1 MTIAQSAQSIKYRLH
16 NQYVLPYTHQE
27 GSIADTVPAGYYK
40 VRQAPFG
47 YFLER
52 VSDTVEIPAVIFG
65 STNSRKDR
73 IFEAFDE
80 TKGSMG
86 VGLFGDKGAGK
97 SLLASVVANEA
108 IKRGLPV
115 IDVSD
120 SFTTDPSYL
129 EFLNNISTCTILFD
143 EFLKHLSK
151 MKPQSQSDEYT
162 DKRDVAQDRQDEMLN
177 FFQGANNSKRLIML
191 IDNST
196 AFLSDFL
203 QDRPGR
209 MRYKFTYSGVETA
222 VVEALGAHHGLPSD
236 KIQAACIYSRR
247 FRVSF
252 DVINEVIREW
262 VRYPQETLE
271 AITEI
276 MNVPTLM
283 AEVERKAKVNS
294 FKVAA
299 DSDHSQAQL
308 ATGIGYVS
316 GGGRVGIPILLPNYP
331 QLLTAPELTFEQ
343 FEESE
348 YPENFGYDTYCKLRG
363 QATRTD
369 SLLFSDNDLIAMSGN
384 LSMYEKN
391 GVTVTIELINNVTNT
406 SENWAN
412 AL

>member
-1 MTIAQSAQSIKYRLH
+1 MSVAQSAQSIKYRLH

-27 GSIADTVPAGYYK
+27 GSIADEVPAGYYK

-52 VSDTVEIPAVIFG
+52 VSDTVDIPAVIFG

-80 TKGSMG
+80 TTGSMG

-120 SFTTDPSYL
+120 SFTTDPAYL

-151 MKPQSQSDEYT
+151 MKPNPEDMM
-162 DKRDVAQDRQDEMLN
+162 DKREVAKDRQDEMLN
-177 FFQGANNSKRLIML
+177 FFQGANNSKRLIIL

-209 MRYKFTYSGVETA
+209 MRYKFT
-222 VVEALGAHHGLPSD
+222 
-236 KIQAACIYSRR
+236 
-247 FRVSF
+247 
-252 DVINEVIREW
+252 
-262 VRYPQETLE
+262 
-271 AITEI
+271 
-276 MNVPTLM
+276 
-283 AEVERKAKVNS
+283 
-294 FKVAA
+294 
-299 DSDHSQAQL
+299 
-308 ATGIGYVS
+308 
-316 GGGRVGIPILLPNYP
+316 
-331 QLLTAPELTFEQ
+331 
-343 FEESE
+343 
-348 YPENFGYDTYCKLRG
+348 
-363 QATRTD
+363 
-369 SLLFSDNDLIAMSGN
+369 
-384 LSMYEKN
+384 
-391 GVTVTIELINNVTNT
+391 
-406 SENWAN
+406 
-412 AL
+412 